1 MDAEKQRGTVL
12 KEHRELTVEELTKT
26 LKYTK
31 VSFMIFRTGGCLI
44 VGNCSEPV
52 LRFVYEYVKQIL
64 IEEFPNIYIAR
75 EVEAEG
81 DGTKKEAK
89 LRKRKINVSTTYFS
103 KLKSIGN

>member
-1 MDAEKQRGTVL
+1 
-12 KEHRELTVEELTKT
+12 
-26 LKYTK
+26 
-31 VSFMIFRTGGCLI
+31 
-44 VGNCSEPV
+44 
-52 LRFVYEYVKQIL
+52 VKQIL

-81 DGTKKEAK
+81 GGGEKKEAK

>member
-1 MDAEKQRGTVL
+1 M
-12 KEHRELTVEELTKT
+12 
-26 LKYTK
+26 
-31 VSFMIFRTGGCLI
+31 
-44 VGNCSEPV
+44 
-52 LRFVYEYVKQIL
+52 KQIL

-81 DGTKKEAK
+81 GGDVKKEAK